1 MPRKALAVVLSLA
14 LPLSPILAIA
24 QADVTDA
31 EVRKGIRAVE
41 EGDYDAAIFTL
52 DAAARRLAA
61 DPSGAR
67 DLPQAYLYLGIA
79 YVGKGHEAAAKA
91 KFREALRQ
99 IKDLSL
105 NADRYPPKVIDV
117 FEAAKAENERDASA
131 RPAPAAARPATPPA
145 PAPAAKKGGGGKTLL
160 IVGGLAAVG
169 GGGALAAGGGGSKS
183 GNNTSSG
190 VKTTAF
196 PNEVVVFGG
205 GRDFVVDVRGSG
217 TLTARADWQ
226 QDGVLLSMYIVDLA
240 NPMRVLADGNQTA
253 SKQVSLSLPVTP
265 ASYRISVTNS
275 TGAGPRVDT
284 TFTLTVTHP

>member
-1 MPRKALAVVLSLA
+1 LAVVLSLA
-14 LPLSPILAIA
+14 LPLSPILASA

-31 EVRKGIRAVE
+31 EVRKGIRAVD

-61 DPSGAR
+61 DSSGAR

-131 RPAPAAARPATPPA
+131 NTSRACARREER
-145 PAPAAKKGGGGKTLL
+145 GRGKD
-160 IVGGLAAVG
+160 LAHRRRHRG
-169 GGGALAAGGGGSKS
+169 SRRRRRAGGRWRRQQERKQHFERSQDH
-183 GNNTSSG
+183 G
-190 VKTTAF
+190 VS
-196 PNEVVVFGG
+196 ER
-205 GRDFVVDVRGSG
+205 GRGLR
-217 TLTARADWQ
+217 RW
-226 QDGVLLSMYIVDLA
+226 
-240 NPMRVLADGNQTA
+240 P
-253 SKQVSLSLPVTP
+253 
-265 ASYRISVTNS
+265 
-275 TGAGPRVDT
+275 
-284 TFTLTVTHP
+284 

>member
-1 MPRKALAVVLSLA
+1 MGHYVLIESRD
-14 LPLSPILAIA
+14 PYES
-24 QADVTDA
+24 ADVGYFYDLAGARRPCLRSPRRASRSWPTPSRCA
-31 EVRKGIRAVE
+31 SAGLRPIVSSPACARPRSTSSSTVSPRARKRSGTEELPWPIEKGIGVH
-41 EGDYDAAIFTL
+41 F
-52 DAAARRLAA
+52 
-61 DPSGAR
+61 
-67 DLPQAYLYLGIA
+67 
-79 YVGKGHEAAAKA
+79 V
-91 KFREALRQ
+91 
-99 IKDLSL
+99 
-105 NADRYPPKVIDV
+105 
-117 FEAAKAENERDASA
+117 AED
-131 RPAPAAARPATPPA
+131 
-145 PAPAAKKGGGGKTLL
+145 
-160 IVGGLAAVG
+160 
-169 GGGALAAGGGGSKS
+169 ALAAGGGGSKS

-190 VKTTAF
+190 VKTTTF

-226 QDGVLLSMYIVDLA
+226 QDGVLLSMYVVDLA